1 MAVEATTYEP
11 PPKRR
16 WRVSRIYYGWYV
28 LFGMV
33 VALIVAEG
41 VTIGS
46 LSAYTEPLEN
56 HFGWSRRDVSMGFSV
71 TVGTIGLFAPF
82 IGRLID
88 VVGPRRL
95 MLIGAPLCAAAFVL
109 LAFMTQLWQWY
120 VYLGV
125 SSLALGLI
133 AYIPAQALAVRW
145 FDRRRATALSLIGAS
160 VWMGQMAMLPLV
172 QVIISRLGWEDAF
185 IYSGMLVVGAYI
197 VAFIFVRDQP
207 RANESDAPTAT
218 TAAASSEP
226 IALSGMTIGQT
237 MRTPLF
243 WALVLGLMLLYFVV
257 FGWLSQGVP
266 YYQSVGFS
274 DFWAAQIISLTA
286 GGAVVWLLLAGPQ
299 IERFRRPE
307 LVAAFGALFV
317 CASLLVLLCD
327 RRGRNIWSQP
337 NGRRNRRDSVRGW
350 LRGGAAAGGA
360 DAVAGVRAAQF
371 RHDHGHGVHVPDD
384 RDRLLADHRG
394 QHLRPRR
401 QLRPGADHL
410 RDLRGGQLRR
420 VPGCESLATAV
431 QAEVTRSG
439 RDQDHQK
446 DDGDREK
453 ESVGQNAGASGVH
466 VIHRFCLVVTFP
478 RSNSRVRR
486 TGNRCSATVL
496 GLLSERQQEAK
507 CGRGERI

>member
-11 PPKRR
+11 RGKRR
-16 WRVSRIYYGWYV
+16 WRISRVYYGWYV

-56 HFGWSRRDVSMGFSV
+56 RFGWSRREVSMGFSV

-120 VYLGV
+120 VYLGI

-160 VWMGQMAMLPLV
+160 VWMGQLTMLPLV

-197 VAFIFVRDQP
+197 VAFIFVRDRP
-207 RANESDAPTAT
+207 RANESDTPALAPEAPVS
-218 TAAASSEP
+218 AEP
-226 IALSGMTIGQT
+226 VALSGMTLGQT

-274 DFWAAQIISLTA
+274 DFWAAQIVSLTA
-286 GGAVVWLLLAGPQ
+286 GGAVVWLLMAGSQ
-299 IERFRRPE
+299 LERFRRPE
-307 LVAAFGALFV
+307 RVAAVGALFV
-317 CASLLVLLCD
+317 CASLLALYFTGGSTAGV
-327 RRGRNIWSQP
+327 
-337 NGRRNRRDSVRGW
+337 
-350 LRGGAAAGGA
+350 GAAVVLYVIGFAAAPPLEALMLSRAFGLRNFATIMGTAFMFQTIAIVFSPIIAGGIY
-360 DAVAGVRAAQF
+360 
-371 RHDHGHGVHVPDD
+371 D
-384 RDRLLADHRG
+384 RDGNYDLVLIIYAVCVAAGSLVFLVASRLP
-394 QHLRPRR
+394 QPYRPM
-401 QLRPGADHL
+401 
-410 RDLRGGQLRR
+410 
-420 VPGCESLATAV
+420 
-431 QAEVTRSG
+431 
-439 RDQDHQK
+439 
-446 DDGDREK
+446 
-453 ESVGQNAGASGVH
+453 
-466 VIHRFCLVVTFP
+466 
-478 RSNSRVRR
+478 
-486 TGNRCSATVL
+486 
-496 GLLSERQQEAK
+496 
-507 CGRGERI
+507 

>member
-317 CASLLVLLCD
+317 CASLLVLYAT
-327 RRGRNIWSQP
+327 
-337 NGRRNRRDSVRGW
+337 
-350 LRGGAAAGGA
+350 GGDETSGANPTGVGIAVTLYVVGFAAAPPLEALMLSRAFGLRNFATIMGTA
-360 DAVAGVRAAQF
+360 FMFQTIAIVFSPIIAGSIY
-371 RHDHGHGVHVPDD
+371 D
-384 RDRLLADHRG
+384 RDGNYDLVLIIYAICVAASCVVFLVASRLP
-394 QHLRPRR
+394 QPFRPR
-401 QLRPGADHL
+401 
-410 RDLRGGQLRR
+410 
-420 VPGCESLATAV
+420 
-431 QAEVTRSG
+431 
-439 RDQDHQK
+439 
-446 DDGDREK
+446 
-453 ESVGQNAGASGVH
+453 
-466 VIHRFCLVVTFP
+466 
-478 RSNSRVRR
+478 
-486 TGNRCSATVL
+486 
-496 GLLSERQQEAK
+496 
-507 CGRGERI
+507 